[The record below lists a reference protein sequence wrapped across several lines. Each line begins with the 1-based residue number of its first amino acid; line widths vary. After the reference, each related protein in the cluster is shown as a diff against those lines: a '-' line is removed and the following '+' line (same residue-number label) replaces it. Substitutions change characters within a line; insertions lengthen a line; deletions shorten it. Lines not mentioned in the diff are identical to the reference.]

1 MIANELL
8 TSAARDPRQGVSGD
22 STATEGFDPL
32 AQATL
37 HFETAA
43 RHLDL
48 EDWIV
53 QRLRHP
59 ERELSLNLPLLTDDG
74 CPLTV
79 TAYRVQHCTWQGPG
93 LGTVRYSA
101 DVRLNHVRAA
111 AMTTTWECALF
122 DLPFGG
128 SAGAIVCDP
137 RQLSERELRDLS
149 KEYVYGLRGIA
160 GPATD
165 ILAPGIGSNAQT
177 AAWMFDGFLRA
188 AGHIQAAAVTGKPPG
203 LWGLPAFDATVA
215 RNLFLLLE
223 QVLLERGGLVRGA
236 TIAVQGFGKLG
247 AAAARLLHDAGARIV
262 AVADLSGGLHDPQG
276 LDVAELQSYVETNHV
291 LLGFPGAHAISNEQ
305 VLETPCDLLLAAAA
319 EHQII
324 ELNAARVRAGVVVEA
339 AQETLTPGADRILA
353 DRDVLVVPDIL
364 ADSTRLL
371 VSALEWSRNQRGL
384 CRSEGEVDSQIK
396 DCIQRAYLA
405 VHDCAA
411 REHIGL
417 RAAAHLL
424 AVDRV
429 ASALRLR
436 H

>member
-1 MIANELL
+1 MISDTLL
-8 TSAARDPRQGVSGD
+8 P
-22 STATEGFDPL
+22 TAETEDFDPL
-32 AQATL
+32 VQATL

-48 EDWIV
+48 EAWIV

-59 ERELSLNLPLLTDDG
+59 ERELSLNLPLITNDG
-74 CPLTV
+74 LPLMV

-93 LGTVRYSA
+93 LGGVRYSP
-101 DVRLNHVRAA
+101 DVRLSHVRAA

-137 RQLSERELRDLS
+137 QRLSERELRDVT
-149 KEYVYGLRGIA
+149 KEYVYALRGIA

-165 ILAPGIGSNAQT
+165 VLAPGIGSNAQT
-177 AAWMFDGFLRA
+177 AAWMFDGFIRA
-188 AGHIQAAAVTGKPPG
+188 AGHMEAAAVTGKPEG
-203 LWGLPAFDATVA
+203 LWGLPAFDALVA

-236 TIAVQGFGKLG
+236 TVAVQGFGKLG
-247 AAAARLLHDAGARIV
+247 GAAARLLYDAGARVV
-262 AVADLSGGLHDPQG
+262 AIADLSGGLHNPHG
-276 LDVAELQSYVETNHV
+276 LDIAELQSYVETNHV
-291 LLGFPGAHAISNEQ
+291 MLGFPRAEAATNEQ
-305 VLETPCDLLLAAAA
+305 VLETSCDLLVAAAD
-319 EHQII
+319 EHQITAA
-324 ELNAARVRAGVVVEA
+324 NAARVHAGVVVEA
-339 AQETLTPGADRILA
+339 VQETITPAADRILA
-353 DRDVLVVPDIL
+353 DRGVLVVPDIL
-364 ADSTRLL
+364 ANSTRLL
-371 VSALEWSRNQRGL
+371 ASVLEWSRNQRGL
-384 CRSEGEVDSQIK
+384 CRTNGDVEAHMK

-405 VHDCAA
+405 VHDCGA

-424 AVDRV
+424 AVDRI
-429 ASALRLR
+429 ASALRAR

>member
-1 MIANELL
+1 MISHDLL
-8 TSAARDPRQGVSGD
+8 P
-22 STATEGFDPL
+22 ATVGAGEFDPL
-32 AQATL
+32 VQATL

-59 ERELSLNLPLLTDDG
+59 ERELTLNLPLTADDG
-74 CPLTV
+74 SPHML

-93 LGTVRYSA
+93 LGPVRYSP
-101 DVRLNHVRAA
+101 DVRLNHIRAA

-137 RQLSERELRDLS
+137 QRLSERELRDVT
-149 KEYVYGLRGIA
+149 KEYVYALRGMV
-160 GPATD
+160 GPSTD
-165 ILAPGIGSNAQT
+165 VLAPGIGSNAQT
-177 AAWMFDGFLRA
+177 AAWMFDGFIRA
-188 AGHIQAAAVTGKPPG
+188 AGHMEAAAVTGKPEG
-203 LWGLPAFDATVA
+203 LWGLPGFDALVA

-247 AAAARLLHDAGARIV
+247 AAAAHLLHGAGARIV
-262 AVADLSGGLHDPQG
+262 AIADLSGGLHNEHG
-276 LDVAELQSYVETNHV
+276 LDVDELQSYVTTNH
-291 LLGFPGAHAISNEQ
+291 LMLGFPGAEPVSNEQ
-305 VLETPCDLLLAAAA
+305 LLETPCDLLLAAAT
-319 EHQII
+319 EHQITSA
-324 ELNAARVRAGVVVEA
+324 NAPNIRAGVVLEA
-339 AQETLTPGADRILA
+339 AKETISPDADRILA
-353 DRDVLVVPDIL
+353 ERGVLVVPDIL
-364 ADSTRLL
+364 ANSTRLL
-371 VSALEWSRNQRGL
+371 ASALEWSRNQRGM
-384 CRSEGEVDSQIK
+384 CRSEIDIETHMR

-405 VHDCAA
+405 VHDCAT
-411 REHIGL
+411 REHISL

-424 AVDRV
+424 AVDRI
-429 ASALRLR
+429 ASALRVR

>member
-1 MIANELL
+1 MISDVLL
-8 TSAARDPRQGVSGD
+8 PAAE
-22 STATEGFDPL
+22 TEDFDPL
-32 AQATL
+32 VQATL

-59 ERELSLNLPLLTDDG
+59 ERELTLNLPVTRDDG
-74 CPLTV
+74 RPLML

-93 LGTVRYSA
+93 LGGVRYSA
-101 DVRLNHVRAA
+101 DSRLNHVRAA

-137 RQLSERELRDLS
+137 QKLSERELRDVT
-149 KEYVYGLRGIA
+149 KEYVYALRGIV
-160 GPATD
+160 GPSTD
-165 ILAPGIGSNAQT
+165 VLAPGIGSNAQT
-177 AAWMFDGFLRA
+177 AAWMFDGFIRA
-188 AGHIQAAAVTGKPPG
+188 AGHMEAAAVTGKPEG
-203 LWGLPAFDATVA
+203 LWGLPAFDALVA

-223 QVLLERGGLVRGA
+223 QVLLERGGTVRGA
-236 TIAVQGFGKLG
+236 TVAVQGFGKLG

-262 AVADLSGGLHDPQG
+262 AIADLSGGLHNERG
-276 LDVAELQSYVETNHV
+276 LDVAGLQSYVETNHV
-291 LLGFPGAHAISNEQ
+291 MLGFPGAEPVSNQQ
-305 VLETPCDLLLAAAA
+305 VLETPCELLVTAAT
-319 EHQII
+319 EHQITSA
-324 ELNAARVRAGVVVEA
+324 NAARVGAGVVVEA
-339 AQETLTPGADRILA
+339 AQETITPEADRIFA
-353 DRDVLVVPDIL
+353 DRGALVVPDIL
-364 ADSTRLL
+364 ANSTRLL
-371 VSALEWSRNQRGL
+371 ASALEWSRNQRGM
-384 CRSEGEVDSQIK
+384 CRTNGDVESHMR

-417 RAAAHLL
+417 RAAAHLM
-424 AVDRV
+424 AVDRI
-429 ASALRLR
+429 ASALRVR

>member
-1 MIANELL
+1 MISDSNVLL
-8 TSAARDPRQGVSGD
+8 AATPEIV
-22 STATEGFDPL
+22 GFDPL
-32 AQATL
+32 VQATL

-59 ERELSLNLPLLTDDG
+59 ERELTLNLPLTAGDG
-74 CPLTV
+74 RALMV
-79 TAYRVQHCTWQGPG
+79 SAYRVQHCTWQGPG
-93 LGTVRYSA
+93 LGGVRYSP

-137 RQLSERELRDLS
+137 QKLDERELRDLS
-149 KEYVYGLRGIA
+149 KEYVYTLRGIV

-165 ILAPGIGSNAQT
+165 VLAPGIGSNAQT
-177 AAWMFDGFLRA
+177 AAWMFDGFIRA
-188 AGHIQAAAVTGKPPG
+188 AGHMEAAAVTGKPEG
-203 LWGLPAFDATVA
+203 LWGLPAYDALVA
-215 RNLFLLLE
+215 HNLFLLLE
-223 QVLLERGGLVRGA
+223 QVLLERGGLLRGS

-262 AVADLSGGLHDPQG
+262 AIADLSGGLHNQHG
-276 LDVAELQSYVETNHV
+276 LDIEELQSYVDTNQL
-291 LLGFPGAHAISNEQ
+291 LLGFPGAETVSNEQ
-305 VLETPCDLLLAAAA
+305 VLETSCDLLLTAAS
-319 EHQII
+319 EHQ
-324 ELNAARVRAGVVVEA
+324 LTSVNAARVRAGVVVEA
-339 AQETLTPGADRILA
+339 AKETISPAADQILA
-353 DRDVLVVPDIL
+353 GNGVLVVPDIL
-364 ADSTRLL
+364 ANSTRLL
-371 VSALEWSRNQRGL
+371 VSVLEWSRNQRGL
-384 CRSEGEVDSQIK
+384 CRVNGDVEK
-396 DCIQRAYLA
+396 HMRDCIQKAYLA

-424 AVDRV
+424 AVDRI
-429 ASALRLR
+429 ASALRVR

>member
-1 MIANELL
+1 MISDTLL
-8 TSAARDPRQGVSGD
+8 P
-22 STATEGFDPL
+22 TAETEDFDPL
-32 AQATL
+32 VQATL

-48 EDWIV
+48 EAWIV

-59 ERELSLNLPLLTDDG
+59 ERELSLNLPLITNDG
-74 CPLTV
+74 LPLMV

-93 LGTVRYSA
+93 LGGVRYSP
-101 DVRLNHVRAA
+101 DVRLSHVRAA

-137 RQLSERELRDLS
+137 QRLSERELRDVT
-149 KEYVYGLRGIA
+149 KEYVYALRGIA

-165 ILAPGIGSNAQT
+165 VLAPGIGSNAQT
-177 AAWMFDGFLRA
+177 AAWMFDGFIRA
-188 AGHIQAAAVTGKPPG
+188 AGHMEAAAVTGKPEG
-203 LWGLPAFDATVA
+203 LWGLPAFDALVA

-236 TIAVQGFGKLG
+236 TVAVQGFGKLG
-247 AAAARLLHDAGARIV
+247 GAAARLLHDAGARVV
-262 AVADLSGGLHDPQG
+262 AIADLSGGLHNPHG
-276 LDVAELQSYVETNHV
+276 LDIAELQSYVETNHV
-291 LLGFPGAHAISNEQ
+291 MLGFPRAEAATNEQ
-305 VLETPCDLLLAAAA
+305 VLETSCDLLVAAAD
-319 EHQII
+319 EHQITAA
-324 ELNAARVRAGVVVEA
+324 NAARVHAGVVVEA
-339 AQETLTPGADRILA
+339 VQETITPAADRILA
-353 DRDVLVVPDIL
+353 DRGVLVVPDIL
-364 ADSTRLL
+364 ANSTRLL
-371 VSALEWSRNQRGL
+371 ASVLEWSRNQRGL
-384 CRSEGEVDSQIK
+384 CRTNGDVEAHMK

-405 VHDCAA
+405 VHDCGA

-424 AVDRV
+424 AVDRI
-429 ASALRLR
+429 ASALRAR

>member
-1 MIANELL
+1 MISHDLL
-8 TSAARDPRQGVSGD
+8 PTPAE
-22 STATEGFDPL
+22 TEEFDPFV
-32 AQATL
+32 QATL

-59 ERELSLNLPLLTDDG
+59 ERELSLNLPLITDDG
-74 CPLTV
+74 RPLMV

-93 LGTVRYSA
+93 LGGVRYSG

-137 RQLSERELRDLS
+137 HKLSERELRDVT

-165 ILAPGIGSNAQT
+165 VLAPGIGSNAQT
-177 AAWMFDGFLRA
+177 AAWMFDGFIRA
-188 AGHIQAAAVTGKPPG
+188 AGHMEAAAVTGKPEG
-203 LWGLPAFDATVA
+203 LWGLPAFDALVA

-236 TIAVQGFGKLG
+236 SIALQGFGKLG

-262 AVADLSGGLHDPQG
+262 AIADLSGGLHNEHG
-276 LDVAELQSYVETNHV
+276 LDIADLQSYVETNH
-291 LLGFPGAHAISNEQ
+291 LMLGFPGAEAVSNEQ
-305 VLETPCDLLLAAAA
+305 VLETSCDLLLAAAD
-319 EHQII
+319 EHQITSA
-324 ELNAARVRAGVVVEA
+324 NAPKVHAGVVVEA
-339 AQETLTPGADRILA
+339 VPETITPGADRILA
-353 DRDVLVVPDIL
+353 DHGVLVVPDIL
-364 ADSTRLL
+364 ANSTRLL
-371 VSALEWSRNQRGL
+371 ASALEWSRNQRGMG
-384 CRSEGEVDSQIK
+384 RTNGEVETHMR

-405 VHDCAA
+405 VHDCAT

-424 AVDRV
+424 AVDRI
-429 ASALRLR
+429 ASALRVR